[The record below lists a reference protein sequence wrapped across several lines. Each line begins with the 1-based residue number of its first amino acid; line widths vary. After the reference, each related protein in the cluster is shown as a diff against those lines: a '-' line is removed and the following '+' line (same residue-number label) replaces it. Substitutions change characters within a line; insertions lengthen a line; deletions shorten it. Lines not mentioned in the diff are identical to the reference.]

1 MNGGRI
7 RDGMRGPPWY
17 GGHVGVQA
25 CAAVRAGPL
34 RRRTAS
40 RPDPARSTPVAP
52 AGFGDL
58 ARLIRPFIGPDP
70 IGSFP
75 ATRADARI
83 RDMQVLM
90 STHAEAGRPSRR
102 NVVTALGLGLALV
115 GAAAALVYLVFIG
128 NFLDRFMPV
137 GRPSTY
143 ELVAG
148 ALAWT
153 FALTAPAGFGLI
165 GLARLV
171 SAYEK
176 WRARRPRITP
186 AVRLRRTIG
195 DDHVVA
201 TAVRVPDGRP
211 IPELVVGPF
220 GAAVIE
226 ELPPAAAVVSRG
238 PRTWEVRLGNG
249 YIRTIDNPLERAAHD
264 AERVRGWLSPD
275 DADYV
280 LKVYAVVV
288 GKDAAKLER
297 TPTCA

>member
-1 MNGGRI
+1 
-7 RDGMRGPPWY
+7 
-17 GGHVGVQA
+17 
-25 CAAVRAGPL
+25 
-34 RRRTAS
+34 
-40 RPDPARSTPVAP
+40 
-52 AGFGDL
+52 
-58 ARLIRPFIGPDP
+58 
-70 IGSFP
+70 
-75 ATRADARI
+75 
-83 RDMQVLM
+83 MQVLM

-115 GAAAALVYLVFIG
+115 CAAATLVYLVFIG

-186 AVRLRRTIG
+186 AVRLRRAIG

-280 LKVYAVVV
+280 VKVYAAVV
-288 GKDAAKLER
+288 GKDAGIER
-297 TPTCA
+297 IPSCAVIAPNQVAEWLATLPVQRSIDLGRRERIVKEVRAAL